1 MGERWTAWANEP
13 WRAAAVAAAARQE
26 AAESR
31 QEEAAAVPWPFEE
44 SERQCSGRS
53 AGEDLRTESARR
65 CEIFSSWR
73 CTQIPDMSGHAVMVG
88 DASRAASGAL
98 PSILATSK

>member
-1 MGERWTAWANEP
+1 M
-13 WRAAAVAAAARQE
+13 
-26 AAESR
+26 
-31 QEEAAAVPWPFEE
+31 PWPFEE

-98 PSILATSK
+98 PSILATSKESSILPDRAQGDHKWIFC